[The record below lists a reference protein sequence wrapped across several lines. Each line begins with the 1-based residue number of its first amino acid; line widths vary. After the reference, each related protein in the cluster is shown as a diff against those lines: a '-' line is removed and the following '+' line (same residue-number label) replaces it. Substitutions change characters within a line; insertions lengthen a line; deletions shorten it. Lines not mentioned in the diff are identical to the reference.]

1 MKVENRYSYQIL
13 KVLAFKIYFI
23 DFSQK
28 KIVSQIKKLH
38 NHIHCTKVRFSRFF
52 SGGFITAIVVNPPK
66 KKLAKCTSVNC
77 TVLHN
82 FWPKKIFITSINV
95 GKL

>member
-23 DFSQK
+23 DFSQNNF
-28 KIVSQIKKLH
+28 VSQIKKLH
-38 NHIHCTKVRFSRFF
+38 NNIHCVAYVYAGVIFGQKKNFF
-52 SGGFITAIVVNPPK
+52 
-66 KKLAKCTSVNC
+66 TSM
-77 TVLHN
+77 H
-82 FWPKKIFITSINV
+82 V